1 MSSSPQ
7 FGPGCWLPRA
17 FVAELVL
24 SLTLLF
30 APRYLAEEVKRR
42 EGFQLVLEVCYHG
55 NSGEVGCYVAPRPL
69 TRDNNYFEVS
79 IVDSGVRGTIA
90 VGLVPQYY
98 SLDHQ
103 PGWLPDSVAYH
114 ADDGKLY
121 SGRAK
126 GRQFGTKCSSGDRI
140 GCGIELVSFEVQT
153 AQIFFTKNGKRVGST
168 IMPLSPDGLFPAV
181 GMHSLGEE
189 VRLHLHAEL
198 GTEEDDSIM
207 MVDSYEDEWGRL
219 HDVKVCGT
227 VSEPGSGAGAFPLG
241 SARWFSLCPP
251 APRETAQSRELAD
264 PLRAHSGIIDVGLA
278 QARHPLSTRSHYF
291 EVEIIDPGEKCGDI
305 MGCGI
310 MFPRDYILDSEGD
323 SDDTCDTAD
332 VKPKPRGI
340 RNVMYL
346 HQEEEEEEEEEEEDD
361 GEDMEQEHEG
371 KKVVVFF
378 TRNGKIIGKKD
389 AVVPAGGYFPTV
401 GMLSS
406 GEKVKVDLHPLSG

>member
-1 MSSSPQ
+1 DLNLHYR
-7 FGPGCWLPRA
+7 FLNWRRRIREIREVRA
-17 FVAELVL
+17 VRYQERAKHILVDGDTL
-24 SLTLLF
+24 S
-30 APRYLAEEVKRR
+30 
-42 EGFQLVLEVCYHG
+42 YHG

-168 IMPLSPDGLFPAV
+168 IMPLSPEGLFPAV

-198 GTEEDDSIM
+198 GTEEDDSAM
-207 MVDSYEDEWGRL
+207 MVDSYEEEWGRL

-227 VSEPGSGAGAFPLG
+227 V
-241 SARWFSLCPP
+241 
-251 APRETAQSRELAD
+251 
-264 PLRAHSGIIDVGLA
+264 
-278 QARHPLSTRSHYF
+278 
-291 EVEIIDPGEKCGDI
+291 
-305 MGCGI
+305 
-310 MFPRDYILDSEGD
+310 
-323 SDDTCDTAD
+323 
-332 VKPKPRGI
+332 
-340 RNVMYL
+340 
-346 HQEEEEEEEEEEEDD
+346 
-361 GEDMEQEHEG
+361 
-371 KKVVVFF
+371 
-378 TRNGKIIGKKD
+378 
-389 AVVPAGGYFPTV
+389 
-401 GMLSS
+401 
-406 GEKVKVDLHPLSG
+406 